1 MWMPDFSD
9 SQIVALVSVQQEQV
23 SALIKQVKE
32 RDFVAFECLYHL
44 YKKFVW
50 ERLSY
55 MLVKHEFVDDMFQ
68 ETFLRVW
75 LHLPEINDT
84 MLFEAW
90 LKRIMA
96 NLVIDNLRH
105 EKKLIFYD
113 ISDIDND
120 EYDFK
125 RYAHVS
131 NLERDVSERN
141 VIEQTI
147 AQLPLRYRTCLL
159 LQDHWGYSQRE
170 IAQLLGIS
178 EKGVSSYVSRSRKLF
193 RALYNHL
200 SNDQESTRQKG
211 SIK

>member
-1 MWMPDFSD
+1 MPDFSD
-9 SQIVALVSVQQEQV
+9 GKITSVVVVQQEQV
-23 SALIKQVKE
+23 SELIKQVKE
-32 RDFVAFECLYHL
+32 RDFVAFECLYLL

-55 MLVKHEFVDDMFQ
+55 LLGNQEVVNDIFQ
-68 ETFLRVW
+68 ETFLCVW

-96 NLVIDNLRH
+96 NLAIDTLRR

-113 ISDIDND
+113 LSDIDND

-125 RYAHVS
+125 RYVHAS
-131 NLERDVSERN
+131 NLEQDISERN
-141 VIEQTI
+141 IIEQTI

-170 IAQLLGIS
+170 IAQLLAIS

-193 RALYNHL
+193 RDIYNRL
-200 SNDQESTRQKG
+200 SNDQEPTKQEG
-211 SIK
+211 TIK